1 MDATMTRLFSES
13 CGFLNGGK
21 QILLHLLM
29 TQQPSQS
36 SRWTTVLPTIF
47 KGANNHWKRKEGMWL
62 SWLFLSLQGSH
73 ILSCLSSPFP
83 SMPLHPR
90 GPDRH
95 PTITP
100 SHEPRAVFF
109 FFFHIP
115 RTRFLSI
122 LTVQQKWPE
131 GRRER
136 DKRTE
141 IVRERR
147 GRPERSL
154 LQQYLDSKRD
164 IVCLTTC
171 MGGDGKAQTSS
182 WQTCPVLLICTS
194 RLLPRR
200 QHVSPPTNLRVI
212 LAICWL
218 SHLPNRLHSTKMC
231 PLICVSWLKCGGDTL
246 VTSESQ
252 FSAWASKKK
261 LTVLTWCTIL
271 LPALKVLFNDLH
283 ISAIT
288 HCSSKLAKHF
298 PPLAKSIFILLT
310 LK

>member
-1 MDATMTRLFSES
+1 MPIIIERGRKECGYPGCFSRCRGLIS
-13 CGFLNGGK
+13 FLAS
-21 QILLHLLM
+21 HLLSPRC
-29 TQQPSQS
+29 PSIPE
-36 SRWTTVLPTIF
+36 VPID
-47 KGANNHWKRKEGMWL
+47 
-62 SWLFLSLQGSH
+62 
-73 ILSCLSSPFP
+73 IP
-83 SMPLHPR
+83 
-90 GPDRH
+90 
-95 PTITP
+95 P
-100 SHEPRAVFF
+100 SHLPMNLELFF

-122 LTVQQKWPE
+122 LTVQQKRPE

-147 GRPERSL
+147 GRPERSV
-154 LQQYLDSKRD
+154 LQQYIDSKRD

-246 VTSESQ
+246 VTSESHL
-252 FSAWASKKK
+252 SA
-261 LTVLTWCTIL
+261 
-271 LPALKVLFNDLH
+271 
-283 ISAIT
+283 
-288 HCSSKLAKHF
+288 
-298 PPLAKSIFILLT
+298 
-310 LK
+310 